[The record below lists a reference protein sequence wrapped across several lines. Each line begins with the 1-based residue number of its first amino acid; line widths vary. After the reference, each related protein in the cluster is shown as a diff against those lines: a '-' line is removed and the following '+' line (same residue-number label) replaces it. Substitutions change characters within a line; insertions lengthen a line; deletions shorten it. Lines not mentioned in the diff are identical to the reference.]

1 MRALLCGEVPVASQ
15 GEEENAEESGG
26 RRKKLEEEVLEVCGA
41 NLIDT
46 GAQTKR
52 GGTHFVAQGVAGG
65 LESGVGSQE
74 VSEG

>member
-1 MRALLCGEVPVASQ
+1 MRASLCGEVPVASRRAKKKTQ
-15 GEEENAEESGG
+15 KKVGE
-26 RRKKLEEEVLEVCGA
+26 EEEVLEVCGA

-52 GGTHFVAQGVAGG
+52 GGNSLCCLGG
-65 LESGVGSQE
+65 RRRVESGVGSQE

>member
-1 MRALLCGEVPVASQ
+1 MSWRYTIVPMRALLCGEVPVASQ

-52 GGTHFVAQGVAGG
+52 GGRRGTHFVA
-65 LESGVGSQE
+65 
-74 VSEG
+74 